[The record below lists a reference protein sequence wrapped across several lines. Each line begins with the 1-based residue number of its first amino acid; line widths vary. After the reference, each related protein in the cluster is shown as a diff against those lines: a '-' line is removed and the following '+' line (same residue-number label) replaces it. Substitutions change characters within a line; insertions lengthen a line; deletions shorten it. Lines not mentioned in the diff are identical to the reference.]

1 MSNRRSSNQ
10 KGGDFQ
16 PLETDS
22 GVPQDL
28 NNVSTTSTEPAN
40 RCTRYAPPSLF
51 VTKPGGPFHLHVQ
64 KFIEGSGHMV
74 KKLRISLQEL
84 AVAKREGHH
93 TASTATTETSPGE
106 ILTAQFSGQSLED
119 FQSVDNEEARKE
131 FELEVKKALSQSS
144 SARDDYERL
153 LKERIQKM
161 RRILY
166 LYHTDFDTSNLK
178 VEDAE
183 RHWSTEK
190 LTKDEQKSR
199 FTKWDATMAEV
210 LAELTETE
218 WLSLKRGGFT
228 GVSGNEFDYCLIQS
242 KLIELEM
249 EKKLTGNRE
258 NRCVE
263 NYSLI
268 EILERKDNDVG
279 RFFPKGRFDSKTNKV
294 HRIPQKVW
302 SPFRNLLKRHAI
314 NYKNIDEDFKN
325 ALHDNYT
332 LPKGKLYCRL
342 LLNIASLITF
352 NDVNKSW
359 CCAKMDQNEFE
370 NAVFKGVPFN
380 SDGLSFKFPPKTVS
394 VQPLNL

>member
-64 KFIEGSGHMV
+64 KFIEGSRHMV

-119 FQSVDNEEARKE
+119 FQSVDDEEARKE

-144 SARDDYERL
+144 SVRDDYERL
-153 LKERIQKM
+153 LKERIQEM

-258 NRCVE
+258 NRCVD

-279 RFFPKGRFDSKTNKV
+279 RFFPK
-294 HRIPQKVW
+294 
-302 SPFRNLLKRHAI
+302 
-314 NYKNIDEDFKN
+314 
-325 ALHDNYT
+325 NYT

-342 LLNIASLITF
+342 LLNIANLITF

-359 CCAKMDQNEFE
+359 CCAKMDQNELE

-380 SDGLSFKFPPKTVS
+380 SDGLPFKFPPKTVS
-394 VQPLNL
+394 LQPLNL